1 MNPLLRHWREG
12 SALALLGALAAFAAA
27 LQPRA
32 LALSGDWRAWLQ
44 ALLWIALYL
53 GVVGAAARRRRRELD
68 SAPLPASGES
78 LLVLYASQTG
88 HAEQLAEHSAASLRA
103 AGVTSRALAL
113 AQLDLDQLA
122 AQRVL
127 LLVLSTT
134 GEGDA
139 PDSAAALVAAMERP
153 VMPDLGGLRYGLLAL
168 GDRDYAKFCAFGRRV
183 DAWLRRAGAEPLFDA
198 IEVDNGDPGALRH
211 WQHQLRELAGAP
223 ELPDWEAPRYRRWTL
238 VERRLLNPGSL
249 GGAAYHLALLPLDRA
264 DLVWEAGDIAEIGPR
279 HAEPAAWQWLQQRGL
294 DPAQPVAHAGE
305 TASLQDWLA
314 RSHWPDV
321 WLPGADPAALVA
333 RLQPL
338 PHREYSIASL
348 PGEGRL
354 QLLLRQAR
362 REDGSL
368 GLGSGWLTEHAP
380 LGAEI
385 ALRVRHNSQ
394 FRLPD
399 DDRPLLLIGNGTGIA
414 GLRAL
419 LAARIQRGHRRN
431 WLLFGERQSEVD
443 AFYDDELQAWQAA
456 GALQRLDRVW
466 SRDGG
471 TERYVQ
477 QRLLGEAARV
487 RAWIADGAAIYV
499 CGSLVGMAAGVDAAL
514 GDILGAAALARL
526 RETGGYRRDVY

>member
-1 MNPLLRHWREG
+1 MNRLLRHWREG
-12 SALALLGALAAFAAA
+12 TALALLGALAAAAA
-27 LQPRA
+27 GLQPRA
-32 LALSGDWRAWLQ
+32 LTLSGDLQAWVQ
-44 ALLWIALYL
+44 ALLWVSLYL
-53 GVVGAAARRRRRELD
+53 GGVGAGARRRRRHQD
-68 SAPLPASGES
+68 RAPLPAAGES
-78 LLVLYASQTG
+78 LLVLHASQTG

-103 AGVTSRALAL
+103 AGITSRALSL

-153 VMPDLGGLRYGLLAL
+153 VMADLGRLRYGLLAL
-168 GDRDYAKFCAFGRRV
+168 GDRDYTQFCAFGRRV
-183 DAWLRRAGAEPLFDA
+183 DAWLRRAGAVPLFDA

-223 ELPDWEAPRYRRWTL
+223 ELPDWEAPRYQRWML

-249 GGAAYHLALLPLDRA
+249 GGAVYHLALLPQDPA
-264 DLVWEAGDIAEIGPR
+264 DLVWQPGDVAEIGPR
-279 HAEPAAWQWLQQRGL
+279 HAEGATRQWLQQRGL
-294 DPAQPVAHAGE
+294 DPALRVDHGGE

-314 RSHWPDV
+314 RSHWPDA
-321 WLPGADPAALVA
+321 WSPGGDPLALVA
-333 RLQPL
+333 GLQPL

-362 REDGSL
+362 RDDGTL
-368 GLGSGWLTEHAP
+368 GLGSGWLTGHAP

-385 ALRVRHNSQ
+385 ALRVRRNSQ
-394 FRLPD
+394 FHLPD

-419 LAARIQRGHRRN
+419 LAARVQRGHTRN
-431 WLLFGERQSEVD
+431 WLLFGERQPGVD
-443 AFYDDELQAWQAA
+443 AFYGDELQAWLAA
-456 GALQRLDRVW
+456 GMLQRLDLVW
-466 SRDGG
+466 SRIGG

-487 RAWIADGAAIYV
+487 RAWVADDAAIHV
-499 CGSLVGMAAGVDAAL
+499 CGSLDGMAAGVDAAL
-514 GDILGAAALARL
+514 GEILGAAALARL
-526 RETGGYRRDVY
+526 RESGGYRRDVY